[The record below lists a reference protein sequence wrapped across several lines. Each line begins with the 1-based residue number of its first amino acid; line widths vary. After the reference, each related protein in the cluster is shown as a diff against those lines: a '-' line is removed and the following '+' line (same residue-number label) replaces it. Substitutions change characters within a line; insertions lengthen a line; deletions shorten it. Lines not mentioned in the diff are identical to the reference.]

1 MKQSGIAN
9 WVKRII
15 ARVTTVIDWVNRLRP
30 VRVYLHFGA
39 SSGGILAGG
48 MSYQSLFAVFAAI
61 WVGFSIAGL
70 WIGGNPE
77 IMNALYALINQSI
90 PNLIG
95 PDGVIHPSELDTATV
110 LSWTGAIALVGLLFT
125 ALGWMSTTAQ
135 AVRTIFRM
143 PPSKTFFLWVKL
155 RELGLGL
162 FFGIILVISAI
173 ITIASTDAL
182 SSLFGLLGIPQD
194 SFWFTAAAR
203 GVGLTVVLIIDTLT
217 LALLFRVLAEVYI
230 PLRRLFVGS
239 VLGALALGVLKV
251 LGSAL
256 LGGAGANPLL
266 AAFAVIV
273 GLLIWFNLM
282 STVMLLAASWIAVG
296 MNDAGLTP
304 QQLSNE
310 EMAEEK
316 QRREEEALRI
326 AAEVELRNA
335 REARA
340 RAPWYRIWS
349 SNRRLRAAQQR
360 VDRTHPAPRPT
371 P

>member
-1 MKQSGIAN
+1 
-9 WVKRII
+9 VKLSAI
-15 ARVTTVIDWVNRLRP
+15 VDWVNGIVHWVNGLRP
-30 VRVYLHFGA
+30 VRVFAHFGA

-77 IMNALYALINQSI
+77 LLNALYALINQSI

-95 PDGVIHPSELDTATV
+95 PDGIIHPSDLDNAAV
-110 LSWTGAIALVGLLFT
+110 LTWTGAIALVGLLFT
-125 ALGWMSTTAQ
+125 VLGWMSTTAQ

-162 FFGIILVISAI
+162 FFGLGLVISAI
-173 ITIASTDAL
+173 ISLASTEAL
-182 SSLFGLLGIPQD
+182 SFIFGLLGIDQN
-194 SFWFTAAAR
+194 SFWFNAAAR
-203 GVGLTVVLIIDTLT
+203 GVGLTIVLIIDTLT
-217 LALLFRVLAEVYI
+217 LALLFRVLSEVYI
-230 PLRRLFVGS
+230 PFRRLITGS
-239 VLGALALGVLKV
+239 VLGAVALGVIKI
-251 LGSAL
+251 LGSLL

-266 AAFAVIV
+266 AAFAVVV
-273 GLLIWFNLM
+273 GLLIWFNLV

-304 QQLSNE
+304 QRLTP
-310 EMAEEK
+310 AEVAEAR
-316 QRREEEALRI
+316 QRREEEALRV

-340 RAPWYRIWS
+340 RAPWYRVGA
-349 SNRRLRAAQQR
+349 SNRRLRAAEKR
-360 VDRTHPAPRPT
+360 VARTRPAPERT

>member
-1 MKQSGIAN
+1 MSAVVDRVNGI
-9 WVKRII
+9 VR
-15 ARVTTVIDWVNRLRP
+15 WVNGLRP
-30 VRVYLHFGA
+30 VRVFMHFGA

-77 IMNALYALINQSI
+77 LMNALYALINQSI

-95 PDGVIHPSELDTATV
+95 PDGVIHPSDLDTATV

-173 ITIASTDAL
+173 ISIASTEAL
-182 SSLFGLLGIPQD
+182 GSLFGLLGIPQD
-194 SFWFTAAAR
+194 SFWFTVTAR
-203 GVGLTVVLIIDTLT
+203 GVGLALVLVIDTLT
-217 LALLFRVLAEVYI
+217 LALLFRVLSEVHI
-230 PLRRLFVGS
+230 PFRRLITGS
-239 VLGALALGVLKV
+239 LLGAAALGVLKV

-282 STVMLLAASWIAVG
+282 STVILLAASWIAVG

-304 QQLSNE
+304 HQVSAEAL
-310 EMAEEK
+310 AEENR
-316 QRREEEALRI
+316 QREEEALRI
-326 AAEVELRNA
+326 AAVVELRNA
-335 REARA
+335 RDARA
-340 RAPWYRIWS
+340 HAPWYRVWA
-349 SNRRLRAAQQR
+349 SNRRLRAAKKR
-360 VDRTHPAPRPT
+360 VARTSPGVGPT

>member
-1 MKQSGIAN
+1 VKLKAITDRVSGIVS
-9 WVKRII
+9 WFMG
-15 ARVTTVIDWVNRLRP
+15 LRP
-30 VRVYLHFGA
+30 MRVFLHFGS

-48 MSYQSLFAVFAAI
+48 MSYQSLFASFAAI

-70 WIGGNPE
+70 WIGGNAE
-77 IMNALYALINQSI
+77 LMNALYALINQSI

-95 PDGVIHPSELDTATV
+95 PDGVINPAELDTATV
-110 LSWTGAIALVGLLFT
+110 LSWTGAIALIGLLFT

-143 PPSKTFFLWVKL
+143 PPSTTFFLWVKL

-162 FFGIILVISAI
+162 FFGLILVISALI
-173 ITIASTDAL
+173 SLASTEAL
-182 SSLFGLLGIPQD
+182 GSLFGLLGIPQD
-194 SFWFTAAAR
+194 SIWFTAAAR
-203 GVGLTVVLIIDTLT
+203 SVGLGIVLIIDTLT
-217 LALLFRVLAEVYI
+217 LALLFRVLSEVVI
-230 PLRRLFVGS
+230 PFRRLIAGS
-239 VLGALALGVLKV
+239 LLGAAGLGVLKV
-251 LGSAL
+251 LGSVL

-273 GLLIWFNLM
+273 GLLIWFNLV

-304 QQLSNE
+304 HRVNDEDLA
-310 EMAEEK
+310 AENR
-316 QRREEEALRI
+316 RREEEALRI

-340 RAPWYRIWS
+340 HAPWYGVWA
-349 SNRRLRAAQQR
+349 SNRRLRAAEKR
-360 VDRTHPAPRPT
+360 VARTSAGVRAT